1 MTASGASTW
10 RLPRL
15 RIDRDG
21 AWIHEGEEVT
31 HPGILANLRS
41 NLRLDGQGYYLEI
54 GPVRVAVD
62 VEDAPFAVLRVER
75 EGEGLTLTVNDLSR
89 EALVPATLRF
99 GPDGVPYC
107 RVKEG
112 RFEAR
117 LARAA
122 AYQLLQHVEYDEA
135 EDAATLILG
144 DQRHRLPGPVGGSP
158 ATSAPVNPYDAV

>member
-1 MTASGASTW
+1 MTAPDTSTW

-41 NLRLDGQGYYLEI
+41 NLRVDAKGHYLEI

-62 VEDAPFAVLRVER
+62 VEDAPFAILRVER
-75 EGEGLTLTVNDLSR
+75 EGTGLMLTVNDLGR
-89 EALVPATLRF
+89 EPLVAATLRF
-99 GPDGVPYC
+99 GPDGAPYC

-117 LARAA
+117 FARAA

-135 EDAATLILG
+135 GATATLVVD
-144 DQRHRLPGPVGGSP
+144 DQRHRLS
-158 ATSAPVNPYDAV
+158 